1 MLLLCYY
8 SWLDC
13 LVGSTQGCPC
23 PCFLQIIRRLK
34 QACFLIRL
42 KKKNPSNFHPWKR
55 SMEISPVVRLSCC
68 PSEPPRGLAE
78 IPDVR
83 MFSEQLVKFDPKQSR
98 AKKKKGPR
106 EVWAQSSRISCPKR
120 AGPAPCQASQ
130 FQHWESCGQPH
141 KASGFGGS
149 SLWPLNLPS
158 LPKAVPC
165 GTKHTSQPWLP
176 CYSDFKSALRC
187 KAWSRGWLM
196 DRSVGP

>member
-1 MLLLCYY
+1 MCYY
-8 SWLDC
+8 SWPDC

-42 KKKNPSNFHPWKR
+42 KKKKNPSNFHPWKR

-98 AKKKKGPR
+98 AKKKKKKKGPGKSGHSPQGFHVPR
-106 EVWAQSSRISCPKR
+106 EQALPPLSGLPVPALGIMWAATQ
-120 AGPAPCQASQ
+120 G
-130 FQHWESCGQPH
+130 
-141 KASGFGGS
+141 
-149 SLWPLNLPS
+149 LWFWRFLS
-158 LPKAVPC
+158 MA
-165 GTKHTSQPWLP
+165 
-176 CYSDFKSALRC
+176 A
-187 KAWSRGWLM
+187 
-196 DRSVGP
+196 